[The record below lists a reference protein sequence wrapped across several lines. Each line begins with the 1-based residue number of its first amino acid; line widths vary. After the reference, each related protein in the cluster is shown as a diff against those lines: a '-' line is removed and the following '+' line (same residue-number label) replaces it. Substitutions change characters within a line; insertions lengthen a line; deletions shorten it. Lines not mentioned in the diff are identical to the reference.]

1 MFAIEGFLILRI
13 LLFCKLIY
21 ALKSLL
27 ADWGETEDMVG
38 LMFPRATGF
47 FAVLMVVVLI
57 ASAVS
62 ILFGI
67 YGQIGGILLFFFCML
82 GCRMHMILKNIAADI
97 EMDDSATDEN
107 KGKLRDA
114 KALAVM
120 GQSACAQKNVVIG
133 AVGLFF
139 FGVGTGP
146 FSLTGCLF

>member
-57 ASAVS
+57 VSAVS

-120 GQSACAQKNVVIG
+120 GQSACAQKNVVVG

-139 FGVGTGP
+139 FCVGTGP
-146 FSLTGCLF
+146 FSFTSCLF